1 MLSKCKVI
9 VFKFQEKTLKGKMQ
23 VGEKASKHTWNIYI
37 YCMGVC
43 MRARTHADAHA
54 HTHTLHF
61 SRGRP
66 ERSCMFKNKHGDQSA
81 LTS

>member
-37 YCMGVC
+37 YIVWVC
-43 MRARTHADAHA
+43 ACAHALMQMHTRTH
-54 HTHTLHF
+54 THF
-61 SRGRP
+61 ISP
-66 ERSCMFKNKHGDQSA
+66 EVA
-81 LTS
+81 LKGVVCLKTNMEISLP

>member
-37 YCMGVC
+37 YILYGCVH
-43 MRARTHADAHA
+43 ARTHSCRCTRA
-54 HTHTLHF
+54 HTHTHF
-61 SRGRP
+61 ISP
-66 ERSCMFKNKHGDQSA
+66 EVA
-81 LTS
+81 LKGVVCLKTNMEISLP